1 MTSFLIQHFDTLK
14 RLVLTDGGFKNISPS
29 DCKALSLLIYKKT
42 NHQISETTLKR
53 VYGFAYSKFKPS
65 LFTLDAMA
73 KFCGYGG
80 WADFCEQNASHKT
93 KDHETKDVCWHNIK
107 QNADKI
113 TSFTLQALK
122 NRSGIPYNQ
131 TIKRKFIDDH
141 FDAFLKDDCTATLIT
156 APAGYGKTLALC
168 HWVEDH
174 MAMNL
179 LGLNDDII
187 LFFSS
192 NALINVFISGKDINE
207 WLLSLLGYGC
217 EDDFSTLLDIKQKH
231 NGNFYLIID
240 GLDEHMFKSE
250 QFHLLFNQ
258 ILDVFSFY
266 QFHDSFKL
274 VLTMRSST
282 WINHRHEIEDFKNK
296 WFHGYMIGDDQAIN
310 APLFNLQEIKELC
323 TNINPA
329 IQNFIGIEVADNFNH
344 PLYFQFYYRQHKD
357 DFTLNNVD
365 HVCIY
370 ELISIFILNKIYL
383 GTHSAEKMLLVKA
396 FVGQMDFVNTRY
408 DVDKLKVNDLIR
420 QYPQAY
426 NDLLGIGFIRETNRS
441 SDVQYNTII
450 QFANNN
456 FLDYSIANTLLSN
469 NQNIFNSQLI
479 NVINESF
486 KNERKVSILK
496 WCIIYAIKTGQQ
508 ESFELLAE
516 TRLSAKEK
524 AEVIIFL
531 GDMFE
536 KVCSSL
542 VKTETIIQYFRQDCS
557 DGLFDYFFGVEFI
570 NADYIKALQ
579 TLLRFELSNK
589 KKILI
594 YTSLAAIAV
603 IQLDMNKLEG
613 YIVNLKSFPLEDMQS
628 MALNPLHCLETAFY
642 FLKYGIVK
650 KEALAELTSFYFN
663 PPKNESGLEKNN
675 ANDILC
681 LLAIY
686 TLSICKNPVK
696 LLRFTGALNKVYK
709 NDPDHLQAYRFLL
722 QLITT
727 DAHLQ
732 ANKVAEGLN
741 NYADALTLYEA
752 GKDSYTPFMKASFY
766 LLKVKMCL
774 YQNNSAELHQS
785 MKSLVSLAD
794 ESGFKLIKVQALVFI
809 LLNREQL
816 YINTSYYKQ
825 TYYDFIKI
833 VRESGFREESFI
845 TNEMILAIK

>member
-14 RLVLTDGGFKNISPS
+14 KLVLTEGGFKNISPS

-73 KFCGYGG
+73 KFCDYGG
-80 WADFCEQNASHKT
+80 WADFCEKNASNKT
-93 KDHETKDVCWHNIK
+93 KEHDSKDVSWHNIK
-107 QNADKI
+107 HNADKI

-131 TIKRKFIDDH
+131 TIKRKYIDDH
-141 FDAFLKDDCTATLIT
+141 FDAFLKEDCTATLIT

-168 HWVEDH
+168 HWVEEH

-296 WFHGYMIGDDQAIN
+296 WFHGYMVGDDQAIN

-329 IQNFIGIEVADNFNH
+329 IENFLGIEVADNFNH

-383 GTHSAEKMLLVKA
+383 GAHSAEKMLLVKA
-396 FVGQMDFVNTRY
+396 LVGKMDFANARY
-408 DVDKLKVNDLIR
+408 DVDKLMINDLIR
-420 QYPQAY
+420 QYPHAY
-426 NDLLGIGFIRETNRS
+426 NDLLGIGFIREVNKSR
-441 SDVQYNTII
+441 DLQYNTII
-450 QFANNN
+450 QFTNNN

-479 NVINESF
+479 NVINASF
-486 KNERKVSILK
+486 KNEHKVSILK
-496 WCIIYAIKTGQQ
+496 WCIIYTIKTGQQ

-516 TRLSAKEK
+516 THLSAREK
-524 AEVIIFL
+524 SEIIIFL
-531 GDMFE
+531 GDMLE
-536 KVCSSL
+536 KTCLSMA
-542 VKTETIIQYFRQDCS
+542 KTETMIQYFRQDCS
-557 DGLFDYFFGVEFI
+557 DGLFDYFFGLEFI
-570 NADYIKALQ
+570 NTDYIKALQ
-579 TLLRFELSNK
+579 TLLRFGLSNK

-603 IQLDMNKLEG
+603 MQLDMNKLEG
-613 YIVNLKSFPLEDMQS
+613 YILNLKSFPVEDMQS
-628 MALNPLHCLETAFY
+628 MAINPLHCLETAFY

-650 KEALAELTSFYFN
+650 KEAFAELTSFYFN
-663 PPKNESGLEKNN
+663 PPMSESGFEKNN
-675 ANDILC
+675 ANDILS

-696 LLRFTGALNKVYK
+696 LLRFTNALNKVYK
-709 NDPDHLQAYRFLL
+709 DDPEHLQGYRFLL

-727 DAHLQ
+727 DAHLL
-732 ANKVAEGLN
+732 ASTTAEGLS
-741 NYADALTLYEA
+741 NYADTLTLYEA
-752 GKDSYTPFMKASFY
+752 DKESYTPFMKASFY

-774 YQNNSAELHQS
+774 YQNNIDELQQT

-794 ESGFKLIKVQALVFI
+794 QSGFKLIKVQALVFI
-809 LLNREQL
+809 LTNREQL
-816 YINTSYYKQ
+816 TINASYYKQ

-845 TNEMILAIK
+845 TNDMVLAIK

>member
-1 MTSFLIQHFDTLK
+1 MTAFLIQHFDALK
-14 RLVLTDGGFKNISPS
+14 KLVLTGGDFKNISPS
-29 DCKALSLLIYKKT
+29 DCKALSLLIFKKT
-42 NHQISETTLKR
+42 NQQISETTLKR

-73 KFCGYGG
+73 KFCDYAG
-80 WADFCEQNASHKT
+80 WADFCEHDTNKP
-93 KDHETKDVCWHNIK
+93 KDYQAKNVCWENIK
-107 QNADKI
+107 HNADKI

-141 FDAFLKDDCTATLIT
+141 FDAFLKDDYTATLIT

-168 HWVEDH
+168 HWIEEH

-179 LGLNDDII
+179 LGVNDDII

-240 GLDEHMFKSE
+240 GLDEHMFKNE
-250 QFHLLFNQ
+250 QFHLLLNQ

-266 QFHDSFKL
+266 QFNDAFKL

-282 WINHRHEIEDFKNK
+282 WINHRHEVEDFKHK
-296 WFHGYMIGDDQAIN
+296 WFHGYMIGECEAIN
-310 APLFNLQEIKELC
+310 VPLFNLHEIKELC
-323 TNINPA
+323 TNINPS
-329 IQNFIGIEVADNFNH
+329 IQNFLGIEVADNFNH
-344 PLYFQFYYRQHKD
+344 PLYFQFYYRQHKN

-365 HVCIY
+365 HICIY

-383 GTHSAEKMLLVKA
+383 GAHSAEKMLLVKA
-396 FVGQMDFVNTRY
+396 LVEKMDFANARY
-408 DVDKLKVNDLIR
+408 DVDKMKVNDLIR
-420 QYPQAY
+420 QYSHAY
-426 NDLLGIGFIRETNRS
+426 NDLLGIGFIGEMNKS
-441 SDVQYNTII
+441 SDLQYSTVI
-450 QFANNN
+450 QFCNNN

-469 NQNIFNSQLI
+469 NHNIFDSHLI

-486 KNERKVSILK
+486 HNERKVPILK

-516 TRLSAKEK
+516 TCLSAREK
-524 AEVIIFL
+524 SEIIIFL

-536 KVCSSL
+536 KTSASMI
-542 VKTETIIQYFRQDCS
+542 KTEAMVQYFRQDCS
-557 DGLFDYFFGVEFI
+557 DGLFDYFFGLEFI
-570 NADYIKALQ
+570 NTDYIKALQ
-579 TLLRFELSNK
+579 TLLCFGLSNK

-594 YTSLAAIAV
+594 YTSLATIAIM
-603 IQLDMNKLEG
+603 QLDINKLEG
-613 YIVNLKSFPLEDMQS
+613 YIQNLKSFPAEDLQ
-628 MALNPLHCLETAFY
+628 ALAINPLGCLETVFY

-650 KEALAELTSFYFN
+650 KEAFAELTNFYFN
-663 PPKNESGLEKNN
+663 PPTTENGFEKNN
-675 ANDILC
+675 TNDILY
-681 LLAIY
+681 LLATY

-696 LLRFTGALNKVYK
+696 LLRFTNALNKIYK
-709 NDPDHLQAYRFLL
+709 NDPEHLHGYRFLL
-722 QLITT
+722 QLIT
-727 DAHLQ
+727 AE
-732 ANKVAEGLN
+732 ANLLADKIADSLN
-741 NYADALTLYEA
+741 NYDDTLALFEIE
-752 GKDSYTPFMKASFY
+752 KDSYTPFMKASFY

-774 YQNNSAELHQS
+774 YQNNRAGLQQA

-794 ESGFKLIKVQALVFI
+794 QSGFKLIKVQALVFI
-809 LLNREQL
+809 LLNKEQL
-816 YINTSYYKQ
+816 NMSADYYKQ

-845 TNEMILAIK
+845 NNEVVLAVK